1 MSKIIF
7 KMNKIIFVSLFLVAI
22 SGYSQNTTEAVKL
35 LDEVSDKV
43 ASYDNIDLT
52 FDYILD
58 NEKENIHQ
66 ETTGSVRLQNE
77 KYHLNFMG
85 IERIYDTKKVYTIV
99 HEDEEVVISNAN
111 SDDESEFTPSK
122 ILTFYQKGYHFKWD
136 KLQTIGGKKIQFIKL
151 LPKNANAENQYIL
164 LGIDTK
170 SKNIY
175 QVVYTNKNSTNT
187 TFKIRS
193 FKTNTVLSKN
203 EFSFDEAKY
212 KAKDYIISR
221 L

>member
-1 MSKIIF
+1 MKKIIF
-7 KMNKIIFVSLFLVAI
+7 TSLFFVAVT
-22 SGYSQNTTEAVKL
+22 GFSQSTADAVGL
-35 LDEVSDKV
+35 LDEVSKKV

-66 ETTGSVRLQNE
+66 ETTGSVRLQKE

-85 IERIYDTKKVYTIV
+85 IERIYDSKKVYSIV
-99 HEDEEVVISNAN
+99 HEDEEVVISKMSN
-111 SDDESEFTPSK
+111 DDESEFTPSK
-122 ILTFYQKGYHFKWD
+122 ILTFYQKGYNFKWD

-151 LPKNANAENQYIL
+151 LPINVNAENKYIL
-164 LGIDTK
+164 LGIDIK

-175 QVVYTNKNSTNT
+175 QIVYTNRNSTNT

-193 FKTNTVLSKN
+193 FKTNIVLSQN

-212 KAKDYIISR
+212 KAKDYIITR

>member
-1 MSKIIF
+1 MKKVILFALIF
-7 KMNKIIFVSLFLVAI
+7 IAYTGFSQDTAQAVA
-22 SGYSQNTTEAVKL
+22 L
-35 LDEVSDKV
+35 LDEVSQKV

-58 NEKENIHQ
+58 NDKENIHQ
-66 ETTGSVRLQNE
+66 ETTGSVRLQDD

-99 HEDEEVVISNAN
+99 HEDEEVVISNT
-111 SDDESEFTPSK
+111 SSYDENEFTPSK
-122 ILTFYQKGYHFKWD
+122 ILTFYQKGYSFKWD
-136 KLQTIGGKKIQFIKL
+136 NLQTINGKKIQFIKL

-175 QVVYTNKNSTNT
+175 QVVYSNKNNTNT

-193 FKTNTVLSKN
+193 FKTNTVFSKN
-203 EFSFDEAKY
+203 EFFFDEAKY
-212 KAKDYIISR
+212 KTKDYIITR

>member
-1 MSKIIF
+1 MKKI
-7 KMNKIIFVSLFLVAI
+7 LFASMFFIALTA
-22 SGYSQNTTEAVKL
+22 YSQTTAEAVTL
-35 LDEVSDKV
+35 LDEVSEKV
-43 ASYDNIDLT
+43 ASYSNIDLT

-66 ETTGSVRLQNE
+66 ETTGSVRLQKD

-85 IERIYDTKKVYTIV
+85 IERIFDSKKVYSIV
-99 HEDEEVVISNAN
+99 HEDEEVVISNAS

-122 ILTFYQKGYHFKWD
+122 ILTFYQKGYNFKWD
-136 KLQTIGGKKIQFIKL
+136 KLQTIGGKKVQFIKL
-151 LPKNANAENQYIL
+151 LPINVNADNQYIL

-175 QVVYTNKNSTNT
+175 QIVYTNKNDTNT

-193 FKTNTVLSKN
+193 FKTNTVLSQN

-212 KAKDYIISR
+212 KAKDYIITR